1 MRILVVDD
9 EAAIRE
15 VLDARLRGWGH
26 DVCLAAT
33 GREAEQQ
40 ATAFRPSV
48 VISDVVLPDRSGLE
62 LLASLRGSFTALPV
76 ILITAYGS
84 IDSAVEAMKR
94 GAVDFLTKP
103 LDYNELRAILDQVSQ
118 DMRHQHDADE
128 LEAALS
134 EGAGLGPLVGLSQA
148 QLAIYDLIRTLA
160 DNDASV
166 IITGESG
173 TGKELVAR
181 TIHQLGRRR
190 KGPFVPVNA
199 AAIPEGLTEG
209 QLLGHERG
217 AFTGAINAQPG
228 FFELAHTGTLFL
240 DEIAEMPSSLQPKF
254 LRVLEDGRVRR
265 LGGKEEVSF
274 DVRLISA
281 TNRDLDA
288 AVESGLMRADFYYR
302 LNVFTVTVPPL
313 RERLEDLPLLAQHF
327 MRQFNTKHGNAVRG
341 LRPEALRLLRSHRW
355 PGNVR
360 ELANVIERAVILAR
374 AGWIEERH
382 LPHSLQEQGRVKDG
396 PEAGPGEEGITL
408 PVGVTSAKAEEILIR
423 ETLRRV
429 GNNKAAAAR
438 RLGLDVKTIRNKL
451 KQFGSKARA

>member
-228 FFELAHTGTLFL
+228 FFELAHT
-240 DEIAEMPSSLQPKF
+240 
-254 LRVLEDGRVRR
+254 RVRR